1 VGFSSST
8 VVMVNEAHNML
19 TRCPRT
25 REVGRR
31 LLPVAHEHG
40 CRTLAMEALVPG
52 FAQAANLTRDLPSP
66 GFESYLS
73 QPDLRALMADAL
85 SLGWSLANYEHIRV
99 LTAADIEKATVRAAE
114 LGQPGMHF
122 DSPENVATREDRQAQ
137 KLVEVMKRADGAPVL
152 VWAGWRHI
160 RKRAEMM
167 AGCATMATRFIELS
181 GIEPFSIDQTW
192 TFSPT
197 GAAEAA
203 AIEEALTSFG
213 GTAGYLLDED
223 PNAERRMN
231 RWHDATLLSIHN
243 DMV

>member
-1 VGFSSST
+1 MGFSSSS
-8 VVMVNEAHNML
+8 VVMVNEAHNL
-19 TRCPRT
+19 LSHCPRT

-40 CRTLAMEALVPG
+40 CRTLAMEALHPVFAEAGNRTRQVPEPE
-52 FAQAANLTRDLPSP
+52 FD
-66 GFESYLS
+66 SYLS
-73 QPDLRALMADAL
+73 QPDLRALIGDAL
-85 SLGWSLANYEHIRV
+85 RLGWTLADYEHVRE
-99 LTAADIEKATVRAAE
+99 LTEADIERATARAAE
-114 LGQPGMHF
+114 FGQSGMHF
-122 DSPENVATREDRQAQ
+122 DSVDDVSAREDGEA
-137 KLVEVMKRADGAPVL
+137 LNLIEVVRRADGGPVL

-160 RKRAEMM
+160 AKRAEMM

-192 TFSPT
+192 TFSPR

-203 AIEEALTSFG
+203 DIAEALASFG
-213 GTAGYLLDED
+213 GTAGYLIDED
-223 PNAERRMN
+223 PDAERRTY